1 MTSFSALDL
10 AFAEPT
16 NIMGAAHLCFHDSGV
31 ASIDDAGQ
39 VGYFIG

>member
-16 NIMGAAHLCFHDSGV
+16 NMAGAAHLCFHNPGV
-31 ASIDDAGQ
+31 ANIDDTGH
-39 VGYFIG
+39 FIG